1 MGNQVVSYIFDNLK
15 SNPENIGFRT
25 KDDKTGVWNEYTWKE
40 IETRIMQISYALLK
54 HGVKHQDKVAIFAQN
69 SMEWVLTDVAVMS
82 IGGVTVPIYATNTA
96 NQARYVLND
105 AEIDLIFVGDFVQ
118 YEKALEIES
127 SKDTKLKNIIVFDND
142 LGLEGKISQ
151 HFSTYIDVEVSEDTK
166 SEFNE
171 RFSNVGL
178 DDLATLSYT
187 SGTTGEPK
195 GVMLIHNNF
204 VSSFDMHN
212 EYLKD
217 VTVEDHSLSFLPL
230 SHVFE
235 RTWTL
240 FCMCKG
246 VKVSFLSD
254 PKLII
259 ETLKEVK
266 PTLLCT
272 VPRIYEKVYAAIQ
285 TGLETASKTK
295 KIIFG
300 WSVKQGRIYHD
311 LLNREQ
317 KIPNKIKVR
326 KALADKLV
334 LNKIKGALGGNLKI
348 TPVGGAPLSAEI
360 QEFMRAVG
368 IPVTMGY
375 GLTET
380 TATVTAFPVNNYKI
394 GSAGKVLHDKRV
406 EIKIGKDDE
415 ILVKSP
421 TVMTGYYKKPEAT
434 AEVFEDGWFKTGDAG
449 RIEEDG
455 SLFITDRIKDLMK
468 TAGGKYIAPQQIES
482 LLTDDNFIEQAM
494 VIGDEKPYVT
504 AFVVPNFE
512 ALKDYAKLM
521 EIKYLNMEELL
532 SHSSIKEFYDKKVS
546 ELQKELAGFEKI
558 KKFKLMAKE
567 FTMEKGELTPTLKIK
582 RKIIVKKF
590 QDFIH
595 DLYGTKKGKDLNK

>member
-1 MGNQVVSYIFDNLK
+1 MRNQLVSSIFESLK
-15 SNPENIGFRT
+15 NNSNKVGFRS
-25 KDDKTGVWNEYTWKE
+25 KDEKAGVWNEYTWNQVEAK
-40 IETRIMQISYALLK
+40 IRQIAYALLK
-54 HGVKHQDKVAIFAQN
+54 NGIKHQDKVAIFAQN
-69 SMEWVLTDVAVMS
+69 SMEWVITDVAVMS

-96 NQARYVLND
+96 NQAKYVLND
-105 AEIDLIFVGDFVQ
+105 AEIELMFVGDFVQ

-127 SKDTKLKNIIVFDND
+127 SKETKLDKIVVFDNE
-142 LGLEGKISQ
+142 LGLEGDISQ
-151 HFSTYIDVEVSEDTK
+151 HFSTFVDVEVTEEIK
-166 SEFNE
+166 SEFE
-171 RFSNVGL
+171 KRFSSVGL
-178 DDLATLSYT
+178 DDLATLNYT

-195 GVMLIHNNF
+195 GVMLVHSNF
-204 VSSFDMHN
+204 VTTFGMHD
-212 EYLKD
+212 EYLED
-217 VTVEDHSLSFLPL
+217 VSSEDHSLCFLPL

-240 FCMCKG
+240 YCMHRG
-246 VKVSFLSD
+246 IKVSFLSD

-285 TGLETASKTK
+285 IGLETASKTK
-295 KIIFG
+295 KKIFG
-300 WSVKQGRIYHD
+300 WSVKQGRIYYD
-311 LLNREQ
+311 LVNREQ
-317 KIPNKIKVR
+317 KIPNKVKVR

-334 LNKIKGALGGNLKI
+334 LNKIKEALGGNIRI
-348 TPVGGAPLSAEI
+348 TPTAGAPLSAEI
-360 QEFMRAVG
+360 QSFMRSVG

-380 TATVTAFPVNNYKI
+380 TATVTAFPVHHYKI
-394 GSAGKVLHDKRV
+394 GSAGKPLNGI
-406 EIKIGKDDE
+406 EIKIGDNDE
-415 ILVKSP
+415 ILVKAP
-421 TVMTGYYKKPEAT
+421 TVMKGYYKKPEAT
-434 AEVFEDGWFKTGDAG
+434 AEVFDGEWFKTGDAG

-468 TAGGKYIAPQQIES
+468 TAGGKYIAPQQIEA

-532 SHSSIKEFYDKKVS
+532 SHSSIKEFYDKKVG

-567 FTMEKGELTPTLKIK
+567 FTMEKGELTPTLKIR
-582 RKIIVKKF
+582 RKIIIKKF
-590 QDFIH
+590 QSFIN
-595 DLYGTKKGKDLNK
+595 DLYGTKDRKDLNK

>member
-1 MGNQVVSYIFDNLK
+1 MGNQVVSSIFENFK
-15 SNPENIGFRT
+15 KNPDNIGFRS
-25 KDDKTGVWNEYTWKE
+25 KDTNTGEWSEHTWKQ
-40 IETRIMQISYALLK
+40 IEERIMQIAYALLK
-54 HGVKHQDKVAIFAQN
+54 KGIKHQDKVAIFAQN
-69 SMEWVLTDVAVMS
+69 SVEWVITDIAVMS
-82 IGGVTVPIYATNTA
+82 IGGVTVPVYATNTA
-96 NQARYVLND
+96 NQAKYVLND
-105 AEIDLIFVGDFVQ
+105 ASIDLMFVGDFVQ

-127 SKDTKLKNIIVFDND
+127 SKETKLDKIVVFDNG
-142 LGLEGKISQ
+142 LGLEGDISH
-151 HFSTYIDVEVSEDTK
+151 HFSEFIDIEVTDEIK
-166 SEFNE
+166 SEFDK
-171 RFSNVGL
+171 RFANVGL
-178 DDLATLSYT
+178 DDLATLNYT

-204 VSSFDMHN
+204 VTSFYMHDKF
-212 EYLKD
+212 LKD
-217 VTVEDHSLSFLPL
+217 VTVEDHSLCFLPL

-240 FCMCKG
+240 YCMHKG

-317 KIPNKIKVR
+317 RIPNNIKVR

-334 LNKIKGALGGNLKI
+334 LNKIKGVLGGNLKT

-368 IPVTMGY
+368 IPVVMGY

-394 GSAGKVLHDKRV
+394 GSAGKVLNDKEI

-415 ILVKSP
+415 ILVKAP
-421 TVMTGYYKKPEAT
+421 TVMKGYYKKPEAT
-434 AEVFEDGWFKTGDAG
+434 AEVFEGEWFKTGDAG

-468 TAGGKYIAPQQIES
+468 TAGGKYIAPQQIEA

-532 SHSSIKEFYDKKVS
+532 SNVSIKEFYDKKVG
-546 ELQKELAGFEKI
+546 ELQKELAGFEKV

-567 FTMEKGELTPTLKIK
+567 FTMERGELTPTLKIR

-595 DLYGTKKGKDLNK
+595 DMYGTKKGKDLNK